1 MIKKIY
7 LFDLDSTLTREELLP
22 RIAKLNNTH
31 EKLRELTNNAMLS
44 RVDFQESFRQ
54 RVSILAEIP
63 LEQVQETVR
72 TVPLLEEL
80 MKWIKGRNNSTFVV
94 TGNLDIWVKTLLE
107 DNFLNSYSSTASIR
121 NSRVEI
127 DEVLEKEKVIE
138 DFNDDFT
145 IFVGDGSND
154 VSLMSLTDVG
164 ILTEIVH
171 DSPSHLWDVA
181 DYAVKDEETLCR
193 LLSRL

>member
-1 MIKKIY
+1 M
-7 LFDLDSTLTREELLP
+7 DSTLTREELLP

-80 MKWIKGRNNSTFVV
+80 MKWIKGHNNSTFVV

-138 DFNDDFT
+138 DFNDHFT

>member
-80 MKWIKGRNNSTFVV
+80 MKWIKGHNNSTFVV

-138 DFNDDFT
+138 EFNDDFT

>member
-80 MKWIKGRNNSTFVV
+80 MKWIKGHNNSTFVV

>member
-22 RIAKLNNTH
+22 RIAKLNNRH
-31 EKLRELTNNAMLS
+31 KELQELTNNAMLS
-44 RVDFQESFRQ
+44 KLDFQESFRQ
-54 RVSILAEIP
+54 RVSMLAEIP

-80 MKWIKGRNNSTFVV
+80 MKWIKGHNSSTFVV

-107 DNFLNSYSSTASIR
+107 DNSLNSYSSTASIQ

-127 DEVLEKEKVIE
+127 DQVLEKEKVIE
-138 DFNDDFT
+138 DFNGDFT